1 MNLQRKPLEFYN
13 LIKKKVNDE
22 EVFSKNIDIKMLQRG
37 VYPTGPIIVE
47 GKWQVGDTY
56 FLLPLNTKVKVEG
69 DFDLLEKLYVEDGIY
84 QRCGEEKVVE
94 ESLFILVRK
103 IADDMGVELADN
115 YYKIILNVYGG
126 TMVDFYVPIRGK
138 KNDQIG

>member
-1 MNLQRKPLEFYN
+1 
-13 LIKKKVNDE
+13 
-22 EVFSKNIDIKMLQRG
+22 MLQRG

-56 FLLPLNTKVKVEG
+56 FLLPLNTKVKIEG
-69 DFDLLEKLYVEDGIY
+69 DFDFLEKLYVEDGIY
-84 QRCGEEKVVE
+84 YRCGEEKVVE

-138 KNDQIG
+138 KND